1 MKIDKDQATGK
12 GKALFVL
19 IAGIAAALAAA
30 ADHPLPPANF
40 RASPALNAP
49 IDLSSPDLA
58 SIQLALALVTN
69 ETRRSKGL
77 RELAISP
84 QLINASQMHAEDMVA
99 GSFFSHQ
106 NPRDRNKSD
115 PQSRARMH
123 GVANP
128 NIAENINQGFGIRY
142 EPGTSIR
149 PLGGGQFADMTG
161 RRLAPHTPLSLA
173 EALIAAWM
181 KSAGHRANILHPSAI
196 SVGCGISCYSNQD
209 FYQMPSVY
217 AVQMFERQR

>member
-1 MKIDKDQATGK
+1 MKNYKDQATGK

-19 IAGIAAALAAA
+19 IAGMAALAPASDPA
-30 ADHPLPPANF
+30 PPANF

-49 IDLSSPDLA
+49 IDLRSPDLA
-58 SIQLALALVTN
+58 SVRLALALVTN
-69 ETRRSKGL
+69 EARRSNGL

-84 QLINASQMHAEDMVA
+84 NLVNASQMHADDMVA
-99 GSFFSHQ
+99 GTFFSHQ

-142 EPGTSIR
+142 EPGTSVR

-161 RRLAPHTPLSLA
+161 QRLAPHTPLSLA
-173 EALIAAWM
+173 DALLATWM

-196 SVGCGISCYSNQD
+196 SVGCGISCYSKDD